1 MVVMS
6 SETPEPRSSCPLAA
20 SLDVLGDRWTLLVL
34 RDVLIGGVRHFS
46 DFAADEG
53 IAPNTLTD
61 RLQRLAAAGLVQ
73 RVKDESDGRRWSYVP
88 CESAIA
94 LLPVLIDLMVW
105 GTAHTAGAAPDWLL
119 AAAAQ
124 DRAGLIE
131 RLAGEARS

>member
-1 MVVMS
+1 MGVS
-6 SETPEPRSSCPLAA
+6 STVPAPRSSCPVAG

-34 RDVLIGGVRHFS
+34 RDILIGGVRHFA

-105 GTAHTAGAAPDWLL
+105 GTAHTTGSAPDWLL
-119 AAAAQ
+119 VAVAE

-131 RLAGEARS
+131 RLADAARG